1 MNQQQSSS
9 SAQAALFFSMKDSG
23 QLPSLT
29 YVTTPT
35 LPTAVAVMKKSTAAA
50 ASTPKK

>member
-1 MNQQQSSS
+1 MSQQQSSS

-35 LPTAVAVMKKSTAAA
+35 LPTAVVMMRKPTPAA